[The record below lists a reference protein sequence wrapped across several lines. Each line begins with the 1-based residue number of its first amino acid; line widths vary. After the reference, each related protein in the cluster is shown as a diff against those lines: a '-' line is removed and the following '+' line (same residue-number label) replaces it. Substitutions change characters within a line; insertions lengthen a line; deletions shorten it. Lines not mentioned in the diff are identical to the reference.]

1 MSPEKFKKVV
11 DLCNQISNITYE
23 NLTKI
28 IRLEKTGSATGARK
42 LDDSDQNDI
51 DSWMGG
57 GTCFSMTWHLYQ
69 ALTDMGFKPRLVMGH
84 KRKERNIHCA
94 LILPDPDD
102 SVVTPGQLF
111 STNVT
116 PTSMSSRPCAG
127 TGSPL
132 SSLTPSA
139 SDSKARSC
147 QQVNLL
153 SRHSPLSSLTP
164 SASDSKARS
173 CQQVNL
179 LSRHSPLSSLVSSLS
194 SNSYLL
200 DPGYLIFDPLPMPL
214 PQPFGTGEA
223 FFPLSPNCVRL
234 VRPTLES
241 MELWTGGAGAPMK
254 LRFEYPVEG
263 VSVEEFK
270 HHWNESFYREMMT
283 YPVLNRLDREKGV
296 QYYYQKGNL
305 VVRSS
310 TGSQMTRID
319 PADRVQTL
327 SDIFK
332 LSPTIIE
339 KALNILEKK

>member
-1 MSPEKFKKVV
+1 MTPENMKKVV

-28 IRLEKTGSATGARK
+28 IRLEQTGSATGARK

-94 LILPDPDD
+94 LILPDPDP
-102 SVVTPGQLF
+102 STPSLRLSAQDDTSRLF

-116 PTSMSSRPCAG
+116 PAGACPERSRRVP
-127 TGSPL
+127 GS
-132 SSLTPSA
+132 
-139 SDSKARSC
+139 
-147 QQVNLL
+147 V
-153 SRHSPLSSLTP
+153 
-164 SASDSKARS
+164 
-173 CQQVNL
+173 
-179 LSRHSPLSSLVSSLS
+179 LS

-200 DPGYLIFDPLPMPL
+200 DPGYLIFDLLQMPL

-283 YPVLNRLDREKGV
+283 YPVLNRLDREKGI

-305 VVRSS
+305 VVRNA
-310 TGSQMTRID
+310 TGSKMTKIE

-332 LSPTIIE
+332 LSPSIIE
-339 KALNILEKK
+339 QALQILEKKH

>member
-1 MSPEKFKKVV
+1 MSPENMKKVV

-28 IRLEKTGSATGARK
+28 IRLEQTGSATGARK

-69 ALTDMGFKPRLVMGH
+69 TLTDMGFKPRLVMGH

-94 LILPDPDD
+94 LILPDPDE
-102 SVVTPGQLF
+102 TP
-111 STNVT
+111 
-116 PTSMSSRPCAG
+116 
-127 TGSPL
+127 
-132 SSLTPSA
+132 
-139 SDSKARSC
+139 
-147 QQVNLL
+147 LL
-153 SRHSPLSSLTP
+153 
-164 SASDSKARS
+164 
-173 CQQVNL
+173 
-179 LSRHSPLSSLVSSLS
+179 

-241 MELWTGGAGAPMK
+241 MELWTGGAGVPMK

-270 HHWNESFYREMMT
+270 QHWNESFYREMMT

-305 VVRSS
+305 VVRNA
-310 TGSQMTRID
+310 TGSKMTKIE

-332 LSPTIIE
+332 LSPDIIE
-339 KALNILEKK
+339 KALNILENKR

>member
-1 MSPEKFKKVV
+1 MKKVV
-11 DLCNQISNITYE
+11 DLCNQLSNITYE

-28 IRLEKTGSATGARK
+28 IRLEQTGSATGARK

-94 LILPDPDD
+94 LILPDPDN
-102 SVVTPGQLF
+102 SHEL
-111 STNVT
+111 SA
-116 PTSMSSRPCAG
+116 MSDECI
-127 TGSPL
+127 
-132 SSLTPSA
+132 
-139 SDSKARSC
+139 
-147 QQVNLL
+147 
-153 SRHSPLSSLTP
+153 
-164 SASDSKARS
+164 
-173 CQQVNL
+173 
-179 LSRHSPLSSLVSSLS
+179 LVSKPSVAGDLIAHP
-194 SNSYLL
+194 SYLL

-214 PQPFGTGEA
+214 PQPFGTSEA
-223 FFPLSPNCVRL
+223 FFPLAPNCVRL

-263 VSVEEFK
+263 VTVEEFK

-283 YPVLNRLDREKGV
+283 YPVLNRLDREKGI

-310 TGSQMTRID
+310 SGSQMTKIA

-332 LSPTIIE
+332 LSPDIIE
-339 KALNILEKK
+339 RALDILEKRQ

>member
-1 MSPEKFKKVV
+1 MTPENMKKVV
-11 DLCNQISNITYE
+11 DLCNQVSNITYE

-28 IRLEKTGSATGARK
+28 IRLEQTGSATGARK

-69 ALTDMGFKPRLVMGH
+69 TLTDMGFKPRLVMGH

-102 SVVTPGQLF
+102 SFVTPGQPF
-111 STNVT
+111 SANVS
-116 PTSMSSRPCAG
+116 PASMSSQPCAG
-127 TGSPL
+127 TG
-132 SSLTPSA
+132 A
-139 SDSKARSC
+139 
-147 QQVNLL
+147 V
-153 SRHSPLSSLTP
+153 
-164 SASDSKARS
+164 
-173 CQQVNL
+173 
-179 LSRHSPLSSLVSSLS
+179 LS
-194 SNSYLL
+194 SNSFLL
-200 DPGYLIFDPLPMPL
+200 DPGYLIFDPLQMPL

-283 YPVLNRLDREKGV
+283 YPVLNRLDRERGV

-305 VVRSS
+305 VTRDANGSRMEKIEDSVR
-310 TGSQMTRID
+310 
-319 PADRVQTL
+319 VETL
-327 SDIFK
+327 SRIFDLK
-332 LSPTIIE
+332 PELIE
-339 KALNILEKK
+339 RALRILNK

>member
-1 MSPEKFKKVV
+1 MSPENMKKVV

-28 IRLEKTGSATGARK
+28 IRLEQTGSATGARK

-69 ALTDMGFKPRLVMGH
+69 TLTDMGFKPRLVMGH

-94 LILPDPDD
+94 LILPDPDGSIVTSD
-102 SVVTPGQLF
+102 TDYSVVTPA
-111 STNVT
+111 SV
-116 PTSMSSRPCAG
+116 P
-127 TGSPL
+127 GSPL
-132 SSLTPSA
+132 SSNA
-139 SDSKARSC
+139 
-147 QQVNLL
+147 
-153 SRHSPLSSLTP
+153 
-164 SASDSKARS
+164 
-173 CQQVNL
+173 
-179 LSRHSPLSSLVSSLS
+179 
-194 SNSYLL
+194 YLL

-332 LSPTIIE
+332 LSPSIIE

>member
-1 MSPEKFKKVV
+1 MTPENMKKVV

-28 IRLEKTGSATGARK
+28 IRLEQTGSATGARK

-51 DSWMGG
+51 DTWMGG
-57 GTCFSMTWHLYQ
+57 GTSFGMRRPLYQ
-69 ALTDMGFKPRLVMGH
+69 TLPATGFRPRLVMGH

-102 SVVTPGQLF
+102 
-111 STNVT
+111 
-116 PTSMSSRPCAG
+116 
-127 TGSPL
+127 
-132 SSLTPSA
+132 
-139 SDSKARSC
+139 
-147 QQVNLL
+147 
-153 SRHSPLSSLTP
+153 
-164 SASDSKARS
+164 
-173 CQQVNL
+173 
-179 LSRHSPLSSLVSSLS
+179 LSSLVSRLS

-200 DPGYLIFDPLPMPL
+200 DPGYLIFDPLQMPL

-234 VRPTLES
+234 VRPTLEA

-283 YPVLNRLDREKGV
+283 YPVLNRLDREKGI

-310 TGSQMTRID
+310 TGSKMTKIE

-332 LSPTIIE
+332 LSPAIIE
-339 KALNILEKK
+339 QALQILEKKH

>member
-1 MSPEKFKKVV
+1 MTPENMKKVV

-28 IRLEKTGSATGARK
+28 IRLEQTGSATGARK

-116 PTSMSSRPCAG
+116 PTSVL
-127 TGSPL
+127 GS
-132 SSLTPSA
+132 
-139 SDSKARSC
+139 
-147 QQVNLL
+147 V
-153 SRHSPLSSLTP
+153 
-164 SASDSKARS
+164 
-173 CQQVNL
+173 
-179 LSRHSPLSSLVSSLS
+179 LS

-200 DPGYLIFDPLPMPL
+200 DPGYLIFDPLQMPL

-283 YPVLNRLDREKGV
+283 YPVLNRLDREKGI

-310 TGSQMTRID
+310 TGSQMKRIE

-332 LSPTIIE
+332 LSPAIIE
-339 KALNILEKK
+339 QALQILEKKH

>member
-1 MSPEKFKKVV
+1 MTPENMKKVV
-11 DLCNQISNITYE
+11 DLCNQVSNITYE

-28 IRLEKTGSATGARK
+28 IRLEQTGSATGARK

-69 ALTDMGFKPRLVMGH
+69 TLTDMGFKPRLVMGH

-94 LILPDPDD
+94 LILPDPD
-102 SVVTPGQLF
+102 SNVTLEAHSADRAHNGSYRSLHSLQDDKSNLF

-116 PTSMSSRPCAG
+116 P
-127 TGSPL
+127 
-132 SSLTPSA
+132 A
-139 SDSKARSC
+139 S
-147 QQVNLL
+147 V
-153 SRHSPLSSLTP
+153 PG
-164 SASDSKARS
+164 
-173 CQQVNL
+173 
-179 LSRHSPLSSLVSSLS
+179 SPLSSLVSSLS

-200 DPGYLIFDPLPMPL
+200 DPGYLIFDPLQMPL

-283 YPVLNRLDREKGV
+283 YPVLNRLDREKGI

-310 TGSQMTRID
+310 TGSQMKRIE

-332 LSPTIIE
+332 LSPSIIE
-339 KALNILEKK
+339 QALQILEKKH

>member
-28 IRLEKTGSATGARK
+28 IRLEQTGSATGARK

-102 SVVTPGQLF
+102 RVVTPGQLF

-116 PTSMSSRPCAG
+116 PTSVPG
-127 TGSPL
+127 
-132 SSLTPSA
+132 
-139 SDSKARSC
+139 
-147 QQVNLL
+147 
-153 SRHSPLSSLTP
+153 SPLSSLTP

-305 VVRSS
+305 VVRNA
-310 TGSQMTRID
+310 TGSKMTKID

>member
-1 MSPEKFKKVV
+1 MTPENMKKVV
-11 DLCNQISNITYE
+11 DLCNQVSNITYE

-28 IRLEKTGSATGARK
+28 IRLEQTGSATGARK

-57 GTCFSMTWHLYQ
+57 GTCFSMTWHMYQ

-94 LILPDPDD
+94 LILPDPDP
-102 SVVTPGQLF
+102 S
-111 STNVT
+111 
-116 PTSMSSRPCAG
+116 
-127 TGSPL
+127 
-132 SSLTPSA
+132 TPSL
-139 SDSKARSC
+139 R
-147 QQVNLL
+147 L
-153 SRHSPLSSLTP
+153 SAQDDTALH
-164 SASDSKARS
+164 A
-173 CQQVNL
+173 
-179 LSRHSPLSSLVSSLS
+179 PLSSLVSPLS
-194 SNSYLL
+194 FDALYPKATIGSDLIAHTSYLL
-200 DPGYLIFDPLPMPL
+200 DPGYLIFDPLQMPL

-332 LSPTIIE
+332 LSPSIIE
-339 KALNILEKK
+339 QALQILEKKH

>member
-1 MSPEKFKKVV
+1 MSPENMKKVV

-28 IRLEKTGSATGARK
+28 IRLEQTGSATGARK

-116 PTSMSSRPCAG
+116 PTSVPG
-127 TGSPL
+127 
-132 SSLTPSA
+132 
-139 SDSKARSC
+139 
-147 QQVNLL
+147 
-153 SRHSPLSSLTP
+153 
-164 SASDSKARS
+164 
-173 CQQVNL
+173 
-179 LSRHSPLSSLVSSLS
+179 SPLSSLVSRLS

-305 VVRSS
+305 VVRNA
-310 TGSQMTRID
+310 TGSKMTKID

>member
-1 MSPEKFKKVV
+1 MTPENMKKVV

-28 IRLEKTGSATGARK
+28 IRLEQTGSATGARK

-57 GTCFSMTWHLYQ
+57 GTCFSMTWHMYQ
-69 ALTDMGFKPRLVMGH
+69 TLTDMGFKPRLVMGH

-94 LILPDPDD
+94 LILPDPDP
-102 SVVTPGQLF
+102 STPSLRLSAQDDTALH
-111 STNVT
+111 
-116 PTSMSSRPCAG
+116 A
-127 TGSPL
+127 PL
-132 SSLTPSA
+132 SSL
-139 SDSKARSC
+139 
-147 QQVNLL
+147 V
-153 SRHSPLSSLTP
+153 
-164 SASDSKARS
+164 
-173 CQQVNL
+173 
-179 LSRHSPLSSLVSSLS
+179 SPLSSLVSSLS
-194 SNSYLL
+194 FDALYPKATIGSDLIAHTSYLL
-200 DPGYLIFDPLPMPL
+200 DPGYLIFDPLQMPL

-283 YPVLNRLDREKGV
+283 YPVLNRLDREKGI

-310 TGSQMTRID
+310 TGSKMTKIE

-332 LSPTIIE
+332 LSPSIIE
-339 KALNILEKK
+339 QALQILEKKH

>member
-1 MSPEKFKKVV
+1 MDAATWQKVL
-11 DLCNQISNITYE
+11 DLCNRLSGVTYE

-28 IRLEKTGSATGARK
+28 IRLEQSGSATRARN
-42 LDDSDQNDI
+42 LDDSFQNDV

-69 ALTDMGFKPRLVMGH
+69 SFKDMGLSPRLVMGH

-94 LILPDPDD
+94 LILPDPD
-102 SVVTPGQLF
+102 
-111 STNVT
+111 
-116 PTSMSSRPCAG
+116 TSLIAQC
-127 TGSPL
+127 
-132 SSLTPSA
+132 
-139 SDSKARSC
+139 
-147 QQVNLL
+147 
-153 SRHSPLSSLTP
+153 
-164 SASDSKARS
+164 
-173 CQQVNL
+173 
-179 LSRHSPLSSLVSSLS
+179 
-194 SNSYLL
+194 SYLL
-200 DPGYLIFDPLPMPL
+200 DPGYLIFDPLQMPL

-283 YPVLNRLDREKGV
+283 YPVLNRLDREKGI

-305 VVRSS
+305 VVRNAA
-310 TGSQMTRID
+310 GSKMTKIE

-332 LSPTIIE
+332 LSPSIIE
-339 KALNILEKK
+339 RALNILDHKH

>member
-1 MSPEKFKKVV
+1 MTPENMKKVV

-28 IRLEKTGSATGARK
+28 IRLEQTGSATGARK

-69 ALTDMGFKPRLVMGH
+69 TLTDMGFKPRLVMGH

-111 STNVT
+111 STNVS
-116 PTSMSSRPCAG
+116 PASVP
-127 TGSPL
+127 GS
-132 SSLTPSA
+132 
-139 SDSKARSC
+139 
-147 QQVNLL
+147 V
-153 SRHSPLSSLTP
+153 
-164 SASDSKARS
+164 
-173 CQQVNL
+173 
-179 LSRHSPLSSLVSSLS
+179 LS

-200 DPGYLIFDPLPMPL
+200 DPGYLIFDPLQMPL

-283 YPVLNRLDREKGV
+283 YPVLNRLDREKGI

-310 TGSQMTRID
+310 TGSQMKRIE

-332 LSPTIIE
+332 LSPAIIE
-339 KALNILEKK
+339 QALQILEKKH

>member
-1 MSPEKFKKVV
+1 MTPENMKKVV
-11 DLCNQISNITYE
+11 DLCNQVSNITYE

-28 IRLEKTGSATGARK
+28 IRLEQTGSATGARK

-57 GTCFSMTWHLYQ
+57 GTCFSMTWHMYQ

-94 LILPDPDD
+94 LVLPDPD
-102 SVVTPGQLF
+102 
-111 STNVT
+111 N
-116 PTSMSSRPCAG
+116 
-127 TGSPL
+127 
-132 SSLTPSA
+132 SLEPSA
-139 SDSKARSC
+139 MSGELVHVSKPAVAGDLIAQS
-147 QQVNLL
+147 
-153 SRHSPLSSLTP
+153 
-164 SASDSKARS
+164 
-173 CQQVNL
+173 
-179 LSRHSPLSSLVSSLS
+179 
-194 SNSYLL
+194 SYLL
-200 DPGYLIFDPLPMPL
+200 DPGYLIFDPLLMPF

-305 VVRSS
+305 VVRNA
-310 TGSQMTRID
+310 TGSKMTKIE

-332 LSPTIIE
+332 LSPDIIE
-339 KALNILEKK
+339 RALNILDHKH

>member
-1 MSPEKFKKVV
+1 MTPENMKKVV

-28 IRLEKTGSATGARK
+28 IRLEQTGSATGARK

-57 GTCFSMTWHLYQ
+57 GTCFSMTWHMYQ

-94 LILPDPDD
+94 LILPDPDP
-102 SVVTPGQLF
+102 S
-111 STNVT
+111 
-116 PTSMSSRPCAG
+116 
-127 TGSPL
+127 
-132 SSLTPSA
+132 TPSL
-139 SDSKARSC
+139 R
-147 QQVNLL
+147 L
-153 SRHSPLSSLTP
+153 SAQDDTALH
-164 SASDSKARS
+164 A
-173 CQQVNL
+173 
-179 LSRHSPLSSLVSSLS
+179 PLSSLVSPLS
-194 SNSYLL
+194 FDALYPKATIGSDLIAHTSYLL
-200 DPGYLIFDPLPMPL
+200 DPGYLIFDPLQMPL
-214 PQPFGTGEA
+214 PQPFDTGEA

-283 YPVLNRLDREKGV
+283 YPVLNRLDREKGI

-310 TGSQMTRID
+310 TGSKMTKIE

-332 LSPTIIE
+332 LSPSIIE
-339 KALNILEKK
+339 QALQILEKKH

>member
-1 MSPEKFKKVV
+1 MKKVV

-28 IRLEKTGSATGARK
+28 IRLEQTGSATGARK

-69 ALTDMGFKPRLVMGH
+69 ALTDMGLKPRLVMGH

-94 LILPDPDD
+94 LILPDPDNSREP
-102 SVVTPGQLF
+102 SV
-111 STNVT
+111 
-116 PTSMSSRPCAG
+116 MSDAF
-127 TGSPL
+127 
-132 SSLTPSA
+132 
-139 SDSKARSC
+139 
-147 QQVNLL
+147 N
-153 SRHSPLSSLTP
+153 H
-164 SASDSKARS
+164 
-173 CQQVNL
+173 
-179 LSRHSPLSSLVSSLS
+179 LS
-194 SNSYLL
+194 SNTPYLKATEGSDLIAHTSHLTPHTPSYLL
-200 DPGYLIFDPLPMPL
+200 DPGYLIFDPLLMPL

-310 TGSQMTRID
+310 TGSKMTKIE

-332 LSPTIIE
+332 LSPSIIE
-339 KALNILEKK
+339 QALQILEKKH

>member
-1 MSPEKFKKVV
+1 MTPENMKKVV

-28 IRLEKTGSATGARK
+28 IRLEQTGSATGARK

-57 GTCFSMTWHLYQ
+57 GTCFSMTWHMYQ

-94 LILPDPDD
+94 LILPDPDP
-102 SVVTPGQLF
+102 S
-111 STNVT
+111 
-116 PTSMSSRPCAG
+116 
-127 TGSPL
+127 
-132 SSLTPSA
+132 TPSL
-139 SDSKARSC
+139 R
-147 QQVNLL
+147 L
-153 SRHSPLSSLTP
+153 SAQDDTALH
-164 SASDSKARS
+164 A
-173 CQQVNL
+173 
-179 LSRHSPLSSLVSSLS
+179 PLSSLVSPLS
-194 SNSYLL
+194 FDALYPKATIGSDLIAHTSYLL
-200 DPGYLIFDPLPMPL
+200 DPGYLIFDPLQMPL
-214 PQPFGTGEA
+214 PQPFDTGEA

-270 HHWNESFYREMMT
+270 YHWNESFYREMMT
-283 YPVLNRLDREKGV
+283 YPVLNRLDREKGI

-310 TGSQMTRID
+310 TGSKMTKIE

-332 LSPTIIE
+332 LSPSIIE
-339 KALNILEKK
+339 QALQILEKKH

>member
-1 MSPEKFKKVV
+1 MKKVV

-28 IRLEKTGSATGARK
+28 IRLEQTGSATGARK

-94 LILPDPDD
+94 LILPDPDE
-102 SVVTPGQLF
+102 
-111 STNVT
+111 
-116 PTSMSSRPCAG
+116 
-127 TGSPL
+127 SPL
-132 SSLTPSA
+132 SSLPST
-139 SDSKARSC
+139 
-147 QQVNLL
+147 
-153 SRHSPLSSLTP
+153 SLRLAT
-164 SASDSKARS
+164 R
-173 CQQVNL
+173 
-179 LSRHSPLSSLVSSLS
+179 LS
-194 SNSYLL
+194 SNSYPKATEGSDLIAHSSYLL

-310 TGSQMTRID
+310 TCSQMTRID
-319 PADRVQTL
+319 PVDRVQTL

-332 LSPTIIE
+332 LSPSIIE
-339 KALNILEKK
+339 QALQILEKKH

>member
-1 MSPEKFKKVV
+1 MKKVV

-28 IRLEKTGSATGARK
+28 IRLEQTGSATGARK

-69 ALTDMGFKPRLVMGH
+69 MLTDMGFKPRLVMGH

-94 LILPDPDD
+94 LILPDPDCGF
-102 SVVTPGQLF
+102 VTPATVSGAAF
-111 STNVT
+111 PSTEF
-116 PTSMSSRPCAG
+116 
-127 TGSPL
+127 
-132 SSLTPSA
+132 
-139 SDSKARSC
+139 
-147 QQVNLL
+147 
-153 SRHSPLSSLTP
+153 
-164 SASDSKARS
+164 
-173 CQQVNL
+173 
-179 LSRHSPLSSLVSSLS
+179 
-194 SNSYLL
+194 LL

-223 FFPLSPNCVRL
+223 FFPLAPNCVRL

-270 HHWNESFYREMMT
+270 QHWNESFYREMMT

-305 VVRSS
+305 VVRNA
-310 TGSQMTRID
+310 TGSKMTKIE

-332 LSPTIIE
+332 LSPDIIE

>member
-1 MSPEKFKKVV
+1 MTPENMKKVV
-11 DLCNQISNITYE
+11 DLCNQVSNITYE

-28 IRLEKTGSATGARK
+28 IRLEQTGSATGARK

-57 GTCFSMTWHLYQ
+57 GTCFSMTWHMYQ
-69 ALTDMGFKPRLVMGH
+69 TLTDMGFKPRLVMGH

-94 LILPDPDD
+94 LILPDPDP
-102 SVVTPGQLF
+102 S
-111 STNVT
+111 
-116 PTSMSSRPCAG
+116 
-127 TGSPL
+127 
-132 SSLTPSA
+132 TPSL
-139 SDSKARSC
+139 R
-147 QQVNLL
+147 L
-153 SRHSPLSSLTP
+153 SAQDDTALH
-164 SASDSKARS
+164 A
-173 CQQVNL
+173 
-179 LSRHSPLSSLVSSLS
+179 PLSSLVSRLS

-200 DPGYLIFDPLPMPL
+200 DPGYLIFDPLQMPL

-234 VRPTLES
+234 VRPTLDS

-283 YPVLNRLDREKGV
+283 YPVLNRLDREKGI

-305 VVRSS
+305 VVRNA
-310 TGSQMTRID
+310 TGSKMTKIE

-332 LSPTIIE
+332 LSPSIIE
-339 KALNILEKK
+339 QALQILEKKH

>member
-1 MSPEKFKKVV
+1 MTPENMKKVV

-28 IRLEKTGSATGARK
+28 IRLEQTGSATGARK

-69 ALTDMGFKPRLVMGH
+69 TLTDMGFKPRLVMGH

-94 LILPDPDD
+94 LILPDPDP
-102 SVVTPGQLF
+102 STPSLRLSAQDDTALH
-111 STNVT
+111 
-116 PTSMSSRPCAG
+116 A
-127 TGSPL
+127 PL
-132 SSLTPSA
+132 SSL
-139 SDSKARSC
+139 
-147 QQVNLL
+147 V
-153 SRHSPLSSLTP
+153 
-164 SASDSKARS
+164 
-173 CQQVNL
+173 
-179 LSRHSPLSSLVSSLS
+179 SPLSSLVSSLS
-194 SNSYLL
+194 FDALYPKATIGSDLIAHTSYLL
-200 DPGYLIFDPLPMPL
+200 DPGYLIFDPLQMPL

-283 YPVLNRLDREKGV
+283 YPVLNRLDREKGI

-310 TGSQMTRID
+310 TGSKMTKIE

-332 LSPTIIE
+332 LSPSIIE
-339 KALNILEKK
+339 QALQILEKKH

>member
-1 MSPEKFKKVV
+1 MNKPSERLGATSYLIPHSSQPHTSMTPENMKKVV

-28 IRLEKTGSATGARK
+28 IRLEQTGSATGARK

-69 ALTDMGFKPRLVMGH
+69 TLTDMGFKPRLVMGH

-94 LILPDPDD
+94 LILPDPDAEN
-102 SVVTPGQLF
+102 
-111 STNVT
+111 NVT
-116 PTSMSSRPCAG
+116 
-127 TGSPL
+127 
-132 SSLTPSA
+132 
-139 SDSKARSC
+139 
-147 QQVNLL
+147 
-153 SRHSPLSSLTP
+153 
-164 SASDSKARS
+164 
-173 CQQVNL
+173 
-179 LSRHSPLSSLVSSLS
+179 PLSSLVSRLS

-214 PQPFGTGEA
+214 PQPLGTGEA

-305 VVRSS
+305 VVRNA
-310 TGSQMTRID
+310 TGSQMTKIA

-332 LSPTIIE
+332 LSPDIIE
-339 KALNILEKK
+339 KALNILEKNK

>member
-1 MSPEKFKKVV
+1 MTPENMKKVV
-11 DLCNQISNITYE
+11 DLCNQVSNITYE

-28 IRLEKTGSATGARK
+28 IRLEQTGSATGARK

-69 ALTDMGFKPRLVMGH
+69 TLTDMGFKPRLVMGH

-94 LILPDPDD
+94 LILPDPDCASVIPD
-102 SVVTPGQLF
+102 SVP
-111 STNVT
+111 
-116 PTSMSSRPCAG
+116 
-127 TGSPL
+127 GSPFSPL
-132 SSLTPSA
+132 
-139 SDSKARSC
+139 
-147 QQVNLL
+147 V
-153 SRHSPLSSLTP
+153 SRH
-164 SASDSKARS
+164 AS
-173 CQQVNL
+173 NEF
-179 LSRHSPLSSLVSSLS
+179 
-194 SNSYLL
+194 LL
-200 DPGYLIFDPLPMPL
+200 DPGYLIFDPLQMPL

-223 FFPLSPNCVRL
+223 FFPLAPNCVRL
-234 VRPTLES
+234 VRPTMES

-283 YPVLNRLDREKGV
+283 YPVLNRLDREKGI

-305 VVRSS
+305 VVRNA
-310 TGSQMTRID
+310 TGSQMTKIA

-332 LSPTIIE
+332 LSPDIIE
-339 KALNILEKK
+339 RALRILEKK

>member
-1 MSPEKFKKVV
+1 MTPENMKKVV

-28 IRLEKTGSATGARK
+28 IRLEQTGSATGARK

-69 ALTDMGFKPRLVMGH
+69 TLTDMGFKPRLVMGH

-94 LILPDPDD
+94 LILPDPD
-102 SVVTPGQLF
+102 QLGVRNSEF
-111 STNVT
+111 GIN
-116 PTSMSSRPCAG
+116 SSFLNPN
-127 TGSPL
+127 
-132 SSLTPSA
+132 
-139 SDSKARSC
+139 SDL
-147 QQVNLL
+147 Q
-153 SRHSPLSSLTP
+153 T
-164 SASDSKARS
+164 
-173 CQQVNL
+173 
-179 LSRHSPLSSLVSSLS
+179 
-194 SNSYLL
+194 SNSSFLNPNSEFLL

-214 PQPFGTGEA
+214 PQPLGTGEA

-305 VVRSS
+305 VVRNA
-310 TGSQMTRID
+310 TGSQMTKIA
-319 PADRVQTL
+319 PADRVKTL

-332 LSPTIIE
+332 LSPDIIE
-339 KALNILEKK
+339 KALNILEKNK

>member
-1 MSPEKFKKVV
+1 MTPENMKKVV

-28 IRLEKTGSATGARK
+28 IRLEQTGSATGARK

-57 GTCFSMTWHLYQ
+57 GTCFSMTWLLYQ
-69 ALTDMGFKPRLVMGH
+69 TLTDMGFKPRLVMGH

-94 LILPDPDD
+94 LILPDPD
-102 SVVTPGQLF
+102 SNVTLEAHSADRAHNGSYRSLHSLQDDKSNLF
-111 STNVT
+111 SRSV
-116 PTSMSSRPCAG
+116 
-127 TGSPL
+127 SP
-132 SSLTPSA
+132 A
-139 SDSKARSC
+139 SVPGA
-147 QQVNLL
+147 
-153 SRHSPLSSLTP
+153 
-164 SASDSKARS
+164 
-173 CQQVNL
+173 
-179 LSRHSPLSSLVSSLS
+179 PLSSLVSSLS

-200 DPGYLIFDPLPMPL
+200 DPGYLIFDPLQMPL

-270 HHWNESFYREMMT
+270 QHWNESFYREMMT
-283 YPVLNRLDREKGV
+283 YPVLNRLDREKGI

-310 TGSQMTRID
+310 TGSQMKRIE

-332 LSPTIIE
+332 LSPSIIE
-339 KALNILEKK
+339 QALQILEKKH